1 MVTIT
6 EEILN
11 RKLHFCAVIVINNFT
26 KQSFCSRRFQQ
37 ISRHCS
43 LITFAGVYFCC
54 YRMWFLTSCNLKLPV
69 KVHLKIQ
76 ASLSIFRKIQGLT
89 EINFILF
96 HCFSFLPLIANQI
109 LLIMNLPLPST
120 LPKIIK
126 SKKTIWNDA
135 EIRNCNVNYLLC
147 LIWSSSQIKK
157 IGPYKLHNLV

>member
-1 MVTIT
+1 MVTFT

-11 RKLHFCAVIVINNFT
+11 RKLHFCAVIVINNFN

-37 ISRHCS
+37 VSRHCS

-54 YRMWFLTSCNLKLPV
+54 YWLWFLTSCNLKVRV
-69 KVHLKIQ
+69 KVHFKIQ

-96 HCFSFLPLIANQI
+96 HCFSFVPLIANQI

-126 SKKTIWNDA
+126 SKKNNMKWRWN
-135 EIRNCNVNYLLC
+135 
-147 LIWSSSQIKK
+147 KK
-157 IGPYKLHNLV
+157 L